1 MAQPKNTQFFRGPSF
16 EEALEQAIAERADE
30 IQGNGGRTYFTE
42 PSAHDA
48 LYHIDPVDGKRRCFP
63 SGVPVDI
70 GLGQPEPESI
80 SDRIRRQSISRAEA
94 HARLLAMGEEDELEA
109 NDFQVDEHQNLD
121 PFTGYEY
128 SEEREEDEKLV
139 LEHNL
144 RHQKEQERLQ
154 ALARRKAEYDEMKQ
168 HFEPAP
174 TATSPAGT
182 KAGPTP
188 TALPPLP
195 ESKAGNS

>member
-16 EEALEQAIAERADE
+16 EEALEQAIAERSDE
-30 IQGNGGRTYFTE
+30 IQGNAGRTYFTE

-94 HARLLAMGEEDELEA
+94 HARLLALGEEDELEA
-109 NDFQVDEHQNLD
+109 RDFHITDHDHID
-121 PFTGYEY
+121 PFTGHEY
-128 SEEREEDEKLV
+128 SEEREQDEALV
-139 LEHNL
+139 IQHNL
-144 RHQKEQERLQ
+144 AHAKEQERLNN
-154 ALARRKAEYDEMKQ
+154 LERRKAEYDEMKK

-174 TATSPAGT
+174 ATSPAGAEA
-182 KAGPTP
+182 K
-188 TALPPLP
+188 
-195 ESKAGNS
+195 EKKE